1 MNFYILILLFS
12 ISCTKTINLSEG
24 FQKLLVEAASDR
36 LNYNISYDGRYI
48 NIPYPNGDIPSNI
61 GVCTDL
67 VIRSFRQVNIDLQEL
82 VHEDMKRN
90 YDIYPSK
97 RIWGLKS
104 PDTNIDHRRV
114 PNLQTFFTRMG
125 SSLVITK
132 EAQNYKPGDIITW
145 DISGRSPWHIGIV
158 SDKISNITGNPL
170 IIHNMGRGPIIND
183 MLFKFKITGHYRYS
197 GKN

>member
-1 MNFYILILLFS
+1 MSCSETIILP
-12 ISCTKTINLSEG
+12 NG
-24 FQKLLVEAASDR
+24 FQKSLVEAAKDR

-48 NIPYPNGDIPSNI
+48 KIPYPNGDIPSNI

-67 VIRSFRQVNIDLQEL
+67 IIRSFRKLDIDLQKL
-82 VHEDMKRN
+82 VHEDMKKN
-90 YDIYPSK
+90 YHAYPSK
-97 RIWGLKS
+97 KIWGLKS

-125 SSLVITK
+125 SSLAITK
-132 EAQNYKPGDIITW
+132 KAQNYKPGDIVTW
-145 DISGRSPWHIGIV
+145 DIAGRSPWHIGIV

-197 GKN
+197 GETKK